1 MHQRVTHNRNLRYTM
16 ELLISLPDETELI
29 HNDQLGELPK
39 ELIDDL
45 REFGDDPDF
54 KSLNIGPGADWIV
67 VLAIFSSLFFLG
79 EKIEK
84 NLSAWLKLGKKIK
97 SLFKKYPK
105 KWIFID
111 ERGASAL
118 CLIDVEESEKE
129 IKSIEEI
136 GSNEIRLL
144 DIHASTLNYKEEYV
158 KMNPYSIYN
167 KTFLVND
174 NKYYLYV
181 IMSNG
186 EIQSKTTID
195 SYYMDAMRK

>member
-1 MHQRVTHNRNLRYTM
+1 MGKSIIDNTM
-16 ELLISLPDETELI
+16 ELIISLPDETDLI
-29 HNDQLGELPK
+29 DNDQLGELPK
-39 ELIDDL
+39 ELKDEL
-45 REFGDDPDF
+45 RELGDDPNF

-84 NLSAWLKLGKKIK
+84 NLSAWLKLGKKLK

-118 CLIDVEESEKE
+118 CLIDIEENVNE

-136 GSNEIRLL
+136 GSTEIRLL
-144 DIHASTLNYKEEYV
+144 DIHASTLVYKEEYV

-174 NKYYLYV
+174 NKYYIYV

-186 EIQSKTTID
+186 KIKSKTIVD
-195 SYYMDAMRK
+195 SYYMDAMNK

>member
-1 MHQRVTHNRNLRYTM
+1 M
-16 ELLISLPDETELI
+16 ELIISLPDETELI
-29 HNDQLGELPK
+29 NNDQIGELPN
-39 ELIDDL
+39 ELIDEL
-45 REFGDDPDF
+45 REFGDPHF

-67 VLAIFSSLFFLG
+67 VLVIFSSLFFLG

-84 NLSAWLKLGKKIK
+84 NLSAWLKLGKKLK

-118 CLIDVEESEKE
+118 CLIDIEESERE
-129 IKSIEEI
+129 IKSIEETR
-136 GSNEIRLL
+136 SNEIRLL
-144 DIHASTLNYKEEYV
+144 DIHASTLVYKEEYV
-158 KMNPYSIYN
+158 KMNPYSVYN

-174 NKYYLYV
+174 SKYYFYV

-186 EIQSKTTID
+186 KIKSKTVID
-195 SYYMDAMRK
+195 SYYMDAMTK